1 MALRRCD
8 NGHYYDENKYSSC
21 PSCGIRDLHVETTK
35 PLRSLNRNEASA
47 PTSDA
52 FLTRRKDEQRI
63 GSEPGVTRAY
73 WHDKL
78 GIDPVVGWL
87 VCIEGPDKGR
97 DYRIRSERNQIGR
110 DASMNICISGD
121 ESISREKHAVIS
133 FNPKKNSFL
142 IAPGDGRGL
151 VYLNDDEVAVPV
163 ELKPYDVIELGK
175 TKLLFVPFC
184 CERFQWSSES

>member
-21 PSCGIRDLHVETTK
+21 PSCGIRDLNVEATR
-35 PLRSLNRNEASA
+35 PMRPSPRSDA
-47 PTSDA
+47 PAESPEA
-52 FLTRRKDEQRI
+52 FLTRRKNDQRPEP
-63 GSEPGVTRAY
+63 EPGVTRAY
-73 WHDKL
+73 WHDRL

-87 VCIEGPDKGR
+87 VCVEGPDKGR

-110 DASMNICISGD
+110 DSSMGICISGD

-142 IAPGDGRGL
+142 LAPGGGRGL
-151 VYLNDDEVAVPV
+151 AYLNDDEVAIPA
-163 ELKPYDVIELGK
+163 ELKSYDVIELGK
-175 TKLLFVPFC
+175 TKLIFVPFC
-184 CERFQWSSES
+184 CERFQWSSDA